1 MHRVKRK
8 LEKELKEAPEDKSLK
23 RTRSSKGDA
32 SKSKAEDDK
41 YPKGGGA
48 INSKKRGKTDNKN
61 LKNVSAKASKGTRI
75 ASTVQKPK
83 KDGKY
88 QNNNATLLISVDYDS
103 LNDDQVDLDTQ
114 GDDFED
120 ELKHNV
126 SAEVHHDGIETTVAA
141 DEADFIDLNDE
152 ASDLDLERG
161 EVTLGNRSHERG
173 QSHDVNK
180 SAATT
185 VEPQSSKAEKYN
197 KFRKDPEFNKFID
210 GMIEDRIKLKEERMK
225 LAQER
230 EELEKE
236 RA

>member
-1 MHRVKRK
+1 MCRVKRK
-8 LEKELKEAPEDKSLK
+8 LEKELKEAAEDKSLK
-23 RTRSSKGDA
+23 RTRSSKGDT

-48 INSKKRGKTDNKN
+48 LNGKKREKTNNKS
-61 LKNVSAKASKGTRI
+61 LKNVSAKASKGMQI
-75 ASTVQKPK
+75 ASTIQRPK

-88 QNNNATLLISVDYDS
+88 QNNNATPLISVDYDS

-114 GDDFED
+114 GDDFKD
-120 ELKHNV
+120 KLRHNV
-126 SAEVHHDGIETTVAA
+126 SAEIHHDGIKTTVAA
-141 DEADFIDLNDE
+141 DEADFIHSNDE
-152 ASDLDLERG
+152 ASDLDSEHG
-161 EVTLGNRSHERG
+161 KVTLGNRSRDRG
-173 QSHDVNK
+173 QSRDVNK
-180 SAATT
+180 SVATT
-185 VEPQSSKAEKYN
+185 VAPQSSKTDKYN
-197 KFRKDPEFNKFID
+197 KFRKDPEFNEFID